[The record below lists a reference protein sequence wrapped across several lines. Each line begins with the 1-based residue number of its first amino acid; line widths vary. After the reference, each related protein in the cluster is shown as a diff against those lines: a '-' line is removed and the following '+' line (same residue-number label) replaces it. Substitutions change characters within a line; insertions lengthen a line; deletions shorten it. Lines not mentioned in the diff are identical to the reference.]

1 MRTGPDAGPTPASL
15 GAVTDRPRDD
25 DWVGEML
32 ARAMLDDERPTVD
45 RPGGG
50 SPRAPGEVTR
60 AVPPPAP
67 RPRPA
72 APRAAAD
79 PRPAE
84 PRPAAADIG
93 PRPSTPPTAPRPGH
107 TPLVADESPAAG
119 PGPAPGGSSGTAA
132 TSADEPDPT
141 AGDAAGSA
149 VAVDEAD
156 ERAGHGAFR
165 SLVEWVVVV
174 VGALAV
180 ALLLRT
186 VLFQAF
192 FIPSQ
197 SMLPTLQE
205 DDRVLVNKLSYR
217 LHEVNRGDIVVFERP
232 PGQGPS
238 EIEDLIKRVIALEGE
253 TVSARDGRIVIDD
266 QLLIESYLPE
276 GTVIGD
282 FGPITVPEDHVF
294 VMGDNRGNSQDSRVF
309 GPVPEDSIIGRAFVL
324 FWPLDRLGAL

>member
-1 MRTGPDAGPTPASL
+1 M
-15 GAVTDRPRDD
+15 TDRPRDD

-32 ARAMLDDERPTVD
+32 ARAMLDDERPSAD
-45 RPGGG
+45 GPGDQASGG
-50 SPRAPGEVTR
+50 SPAAPADASR
-60 AVPPPAP
+60 PVPPLGP
-67 RPRPA
+67 RSRPTGG
-72 APRAAAD
+72 
-79 PRPAE
+79 
-84 PRPAAADIG
+84 PRPAAAD
-93 PRPSTPPTAPRPGH
+93 
-107 TPLVADESPAAG
+107 V
-119 PGPAPGGSSGTAA
+119 GPAPSPPPSAPAVDHAPGSGDHLAPDPGPGGGAGSTGTAA
-132 TSADEPDPT
+132 TADDAERAT
-141 AGDAAGSA
+141 AL
-149 VAVDEAD
+149 AVDEAD
-156 ERAGHGAFR
+156 VQSRSSAFR
-165 SLVEWVVVV
+165 SIVEWVVVV

-180 ALLLRT
+180 ALVLRT

-192 FIPSQ
+192 FIPSE

-217 LHEVNRGDIVVFERP
+217 LHEVNRGDIVVFDRP

-238 EIEDLIKRVIALEGE
+238 TIEDLIKRVIALEGE

-309 GPVPEDSIIGRAFVL
+309 GPIPEDSIVGRAFVL
-324 FWPLDRLGAL
+324 FWPVDRLQAL